1 MEITMFEKLLLA
13 ADGSKHSF
21 RAAEKAL
28 AIAKVNEK
36 SEIHIV
42 YVIDGSTSKADVL
55 SHYDAQSISE
65 QRKAKLRPIEDML
78 VKEEVKH
85 QFDIIHGEAGPSIV
99 KYANENEF
107 DLVVIGSRGLNSLQ
121 EMVLGSVS
129 HKVAKRVNCPVMI
142 VK

>member
-1 MEITMFEKLLLA
+1 MMFTKILLA
-13 ADGSKHSF
+13 ADGSKHSV
-21 RAAEKAL
+21 RAAENAL
-28 AIAKVNEK
+28 AIAKSNEK

-55 SHYDAQSISE
+55 SHFDAKTITA
-65 QRKAKLRPIEDML
+65 QRKAKLRPIEEML
-78 VKEEVKH
+78 IKEEVDH
-85 QFDIIHGEAGPSIV
+85 QFHIIHGEAGPSIV